1 MSNFACKQF
10 SFIILLVAGLFALQF
25 QPASAQSSV
34 DAVIHYV
41 EGTPSDADISYNVK
55 AYVSVVDNAG
65 SPVNGLTAEDFTLVE
80 DSQQVEIG
88 GVSAAD
94 EPISLVLLID
104 TSGSMVGTGITAAKS
119 AAASFVT
126 SLGAE
131 DRVAVVTFNDNIA
144 TVVDFTTDHQSTRDR
159 ISLIE
164 ATRGAGTCLYDAAYQ
179 AVQMTATVP
188 SGRRAVVLFTDGVD
202 ETASGGPCSANTADD
217 VIELATEGGTRTP
230 VYTMGMGSKVDQN
243 SLKRMATN
251 TGGRFFYSPDSNSL
265 DTIFRELS
273 DSLRSQYLIEYLSQ
287 VGPGSHTLAVTVKSL
302 GAQDTDTRSF
312 LLPNFPLRLAFAEP
326 VEGGEVTGLVTVRAE
341 TFGQGETIES
351 VVFQINGATVATVA
365 STPYET
371 QVDFSAYPAGALT
384 IEAIAQGAGGIE
396 LARASRSV
404 EVIPGEAAVVEND
417 PLKFVTDNLAFI
429 LGGLFLLGVAT
440 IFGVVMFVRK
450 QNENR
455 REREWKEKVEGVGEP
470 TAEELFG
477 GSDRTVDS
485 WEMPSDAYGR
495 LTVLASD
502 DESMVNQHFDL
513 INEHTSLG
521 RKADNDIVFL
531 KDSPVSRH
539 HAVIEERNGG
549 LFLKETMDRDD
560 SGKDKRPVYGTYVND
575 DKVGDEGVLLRNG
588 DEIRLGKRVRLKFE
602 AGERTQLGDEATYD
616 SFIMDETSATKDDD
630 TLGTRMEG

>member
-1 MSNFACKQF
+1 MSVFANKL
-10 SFIILLVAGLFALQF
+10 SGFILLLVAGILASQF

-34 DAVIHYV
+34 DAVIHFV
-41 EGTPSDADISYNVK
+41 EGTPSDTDISYNVN
-55 AYVSVVDNAG
+55 AYVSVVDGAG
-65 SPVNGLTAEDFTLVE
+65 SPVNGLIAGDFTLVE

-104 TSGSMVGTGITAAKS
+104 TSGSMSGSGITAAKS

-131 DRVAVVTFNDNIA
+131 DRVAVVTFNDTIA
-144 TVVDFTTDHQSTRDR
+144 TVMDFTTDHQSTRDR
-159 ISLIE
+159 LSLID

-179 AVQMTATVP
+179 AIQMTATVP

-217 VIELATEGGTRTP
+217 VIKIATEGGTRTP

-251 TGGRFFYSPDSNSL
+251 TGGRFFYSPDPNNL

-273 DSLRSQYLIEYLSQ
+273 DSLRSQYLIEYSSQ
-287 VGPGSHTLAVTVKSL
+287 AGPGSHTLAVTVKSL

-312 LLPNFPLRLAFAEP
+312 LLPNFPLRLSFAEP
-326 VEGGEVTGLVTVRAE
+326 AEGGEVTGQATVRAE

-351 VVFQINGATVATVA
+351 VVFQINGATVATVT
-365 STPYET
+365 STPYEA
-371 QVDFSAYPAGALT
+371 QIDFSSYPAGALT
-384 IEAIAQGAGGIE
+384 IEVIAQGAGGIE

-404 EVIPGEAAVVEND
+404 EVIPGEAVVVVEND
-417 PLKFVTDNLAFI
+417 PLKFVTDNLVFI
-429 LGGLFLLGVAT
+429 LGGLLLLGVA
-440 IFGVVMFVRK
+440 IVFGAVMFVRK

-455 REREWKEKVEGVGEP
+455 REREWKEKVEGVGEL
-470 TAEELFG
+470 TSEESSG

-502 DESMVNQHFDL
+502 EDSVVNQYFDIL
-513 INEHTSLG
+513 KDRITLG
-521 RKADNDIVFL
+521 RKVDNDIVL
-531 KDSPVSRH
+531 PKKDQAVSRH

-549 LFLKETMDRDD
+549 LILRQVMDKDE
-560 SGKDKRPVYGTYVND
+560 SGHDKFPTYGTYVNENQLRN
-575 DKVGDEGVLLRNG
+575 DEEIILKNG
-588 DEIRLGKRVRLKFE
+588 DEIRLGRRLKLRLE
-602 AGERTQLGDEATYD
+602 VGSRLGDDKTYD
-616 SFIMDETSATKDDD
+616 QFSDDSMETK
-630 TLGTRMEG
+630 ME

>member
-1 MSNFACKQF
+1 MSVFAKK
-10 SFIILLVAGLFALQF
+10 SSGFILLLVAGILASQF

-41 EGTPSDADISYNVK
+41 EGTPSETDISYNVK
-55 AYVSVVDNAG
+55 AYVSVVDGAG
-65 SPVNGLTAEDFTLVE
+65 SPVNGLTAGDFTLVE

-88 GVSAAD
+88 GVSAAG

-104 TSGSMVGTGITAAKS
+104 TSGSMSGSGITAAKS

-159 ISLIE
+159 ISLID

-179 AVQMTATVP
+179 AIQMTATVP

-243 SLKRMATN
+243 SLKRIATN

-273 DSLRSQYLIEYLSQ
+273 DSLRSQYLIEYSSQ
-287 VGPGSHTLAVTVKSL
+287 AGPGSHTLAVTVKSL

-312 LLPNFPLRLAFAEP
+312 LLPNFPLRLSFAEP
-326 VEGGEVTGLVTVRAE
+326 AEDGEVTGLATVRAE
-341 TFGQGETIES
+341 IFGQGETIES
-351 VVFQINGATVATVA
+351 VVFQISGATVATVT
-365 STPYET
+365 STPYEA
-371 QVDFSAYPAGALT
+371 QIDFSSYPAGALT
-384 IEAIAQGAGGIE
+384 IEVIAQGAGGIE

-404 EVIPGEAAVVEND
+404 EVIPGEAVVVVEND
-417 PLKFVTDNLAFI
+417 PLKFVTDNLVFI
-429 LGGLFLLGVAT
+429 LGGLLLLGVA
-440 IFGVVMFVRK
+440 IVFGVVMFVRK

-455 REREWKEKVEGVGEP
+455 REREWKEKVEGVGEL
-470 TAEELFG
+470 TAEESFG

-502 DESMVNQHFDL
+502 DESMVNQHFD
-513 INEHTSLG
+513 IISERTTLG

-539 HAVIEERNGG
+539 HAMIEVRNGG
-549 LFLKETMDRDD
+549 LFLMEMTEQDEKVGEKPPT
-560 SGKDKRPVYGTYVND
+560 YGTFVNEN
-575 DKVGDEGVLLRNG
+575 KIGREGVTLQNG
-588 DEIRLGKRVRLKFE
+588 DEIRLGKRVRLRFE
-602 AGERTQLGDEATYD
+602 AGEKIRLGDDVTMD
-616 SFIMDETSATKDDD
+616 SFTDD
-630 TLGTRMEG
+630 TMDTQMQ